1 MKKVLLVAVLF
12 CAMIT
17 KINAQDSKP
26 ILTQETALKIQ
37 EAAMAYAIA
46 NDLKVAIAVFDAH
59 ARLITF
65 VRMDGTSIGVSKLAR
80 WKGLSA
86 ASYERFTS
94 NTATWNIDTAPN
106 IATAE
111 GGVPIFT
118 KEGIPLG
125 GVGVSGAVSADDVKI
140 GEAGLKAVG
149 LYSVVPEE

>member
-1 MKKVLLVAVLF
+1 MRKSILIALLFSAV
-12 CAMIT
+12 IVN
-17 KINAQDSKP
+17 ISAQDSKP

-37 EAAMAYAIA
+37 NAAVAYAVD
-46 NDLKVAIAVFDAH
+46 NDLKVAISVYDAH

-65 VRMDGTSIGVSKLAR
+65 IRMDGTSIGVSKLAR

-94 NTATWNIDTAPN
+94 DTANWNIETAPN

-111 GGVPIFT
+111 GGVPMFT
-118 KEGIPLG
+118 KDSHPLG

-140 GEAGLKAVG
+140 AEAGIKAVG
-149 LYSVVPEE
+149 LYSVVPEN